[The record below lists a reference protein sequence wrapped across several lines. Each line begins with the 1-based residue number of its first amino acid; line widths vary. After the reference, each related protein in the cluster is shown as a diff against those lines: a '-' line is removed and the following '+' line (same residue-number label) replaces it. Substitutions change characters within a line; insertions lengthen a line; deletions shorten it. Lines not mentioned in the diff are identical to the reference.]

1 MFRARCLFASPLS
14 LLVVLASSGKFWG
27 FPKISQ
33 EEEGLVGREGG
44 RERGREGGGREVGE
58 DGGEGGKGGR
68 EGRDAYLDEV
78 GVLVRVLLA
87 FLLRL

>member
-1 MFRARCLFASPLS
+1 MGGRREGGREGGRGEMDDYAHEF
-14 LLVVLASSGKFWG
+14 VV
-27 FPKISQ
+27 Q

-44 RERGREGGGREVGE
+44 RERGREGGRREVGE